1 MHTHTRKGGFLLY
14 FKKNKKLYLFI
25 FQCSFIWD
33 VFFWGGERVRKGR
46 YPLKFLDPRV
56 HCAKDDWSMRVTQL
70 FFAHTVGLR
79 SIKKISVFKAA
90 QVFRDYFAL

>member
-1 MHTHTRKGGFLLY
+1 MFFHMRFFFGGG
-14 FKKNKKLYLFI
+14 
-25 FQCSFIWD
+25 
-33 VFFWGGERVRKGR
+33 GGERVRKGR

-90 QVFRDYFAL
+90 QFFRDYFAL